1 MTSKMTKD
9 QREYAVERAKQL
21 VNRKRSAA
29 LKALGAAPKPPKSYT
44 TAEKIK
50 MIENGTATFK
60 GDPNSSRHDGPYGY
74 VVHFFEYPLR
84 PGDEAATKK
93 VEEYKAKA
101 AAAAELFEEEL
112 EEVIDQLMLADADG
126 ALQALKDFESKLNK
140 KAK

>member
-9 QREYAVERAKQL
+9 QREYAVDRARQL
-21 VNRKRSAA
+21 VNRKRNAA
-29 LKALGAAPKPPKSYT
+29 RKALGAEPKPPKSYT
-44 TAEKIK
+44 AAEKIK

-60 GDPNSSRHDGPYGY
+60 GDPNSGRDGPYGY
-74 VVHFFEYPLR
+74 VTHFFEYPPR
-84 PGDEAATKK
+84 PGEEAAAKK

-101 AAAAELFEEEL
+101 AAVAELFEEEL